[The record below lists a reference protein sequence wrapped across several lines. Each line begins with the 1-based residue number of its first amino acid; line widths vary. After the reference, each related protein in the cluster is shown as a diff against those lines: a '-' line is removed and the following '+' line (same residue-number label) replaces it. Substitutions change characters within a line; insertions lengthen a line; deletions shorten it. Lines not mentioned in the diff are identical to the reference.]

1 MSEFELKVSG
11 SIIVLL
17 RNDCREQLT
26 ELKGED
32 RAGGG
37 AVAAIPLVSSCYNL
51 HTFGGLKG

>member
-37 AVAAIPLVSSCYNL
+37 
-51 HTFGGLKG
+51 GQ

>member
-17 RNDCREQLT
+17 YNDCREQLK
-26 ELKGED
+26 ELKRMG
-32 RAGGG
+32 RG
-37 AVAAIPLVSSCYNL
+37 AVVAIPLVSSCYNL